1 MHRYIGLMS
10 GTSVDAVDAILVMI
24 QSEAP
29 LRVLATHSH
38 PVPGETRAAVE
49 ALMRPDDNELDRI
62 GELDVAVGHL
72 FADAALALLAHAG
85 ADARQVRAIGSHGQ
99 TVRHRPQARFP
110 FSLQIGNPAV
120 IAERT
125 GIATVADFRARDIAA
140 GGQGAPLAPA
150 FHAWAF
156 RSPRHARVIVNIGG
170 IANVTVLPSD
180 PADAVAGFDTG
191 PGNTLL
197 DQWIHRHRGHQHD
210 DSGAWAAGGTL
221 REELLAVLLADPYFH
236 QRPPKSTGREYFNL
250 AWLDRVVAQRFTG
263 LSAVDVQATL
273 THLTARSIAD
283 AINEYAPRAEGVF
296 VCGGGSHNRFLME
309 TLATLLAGRRVDT
322 TGAIGVA
329 PDWVEACAFAWLA
342 HQTMEGRPG
351 NLPSVTGARHA
362 TVLGGIY
369 PA

>member
-10 GTSVDAVDAILVMI
+10 GTSVDAVDAILVTI

-38 PVPGETRAAVE
+38 PVPGDTRAAIE
-49 ALMRPDDNELDRI
+49 ALMRPDDDELDRI
-62 GELDVAVGHL
+62 GELSVAVGHL
-72 FADAALALLAHAG
+72 FADAAMALLARSGVEAQ
-85 ADARQVRAIGSHGQ
+85 QVRAIGSHGQ
-99 TVRHRPQARFP
+99 TIRHRPQAHFP
-110 FSLQIGNPAV
+110 FSLQIGDPAV

-125 GIATVADFRARDIAA
+125 GITTVADFRARDIAA

-156 RSPRHARVIVNIGG
+156 RSPERERVIANIGG
-170 IANVTVLPSD
+170 IANITVLPSD
-180 PADAVAGFDTG
+180 PADAVTGFDTG

-197 DQWIHRHRGHQHD
+197 DQWIRRHRDQRHD
-210 DSGAWAAGGTL
+210 DSGAWAASGAL
-221 REELLAVLLADPYFH
+221 CEQLLAALLTDPYFH

-250 AWLDRVVAQRFTG
+250 AWLDRIVTRGFAA
-263 LSAVDVQATL
+263 LSATDVQTTL
-273 THLTARSIAD
+273 THLTASSIAT
-283 AINEYAPRAEGVF
+283 AIDEFAPRAEEVF
-296 VCGGGSHNRFLME
+296 VCGGGGHNRFLME
-309 TLATLLAGRRVDT
+309 TLAALLAGRRVAT
-322 TGAIGVA
+322 TAEIGVA
-329 PDWVEACAFAWLA
+329 PDWVEAGAFAWLA
-342 HQTMEGRPG
+342 HQAMEGGTG

>member
-24 QSEAP
+24 ESEAP

-49 ALMRPDDNELDRI
+49 ALIRPDANELDRF

-72 FADAALALLAHAG
+72 FADAALALLSHAG
-85 ADARQVRAIGSHGQ
+85 VEARQVRAIGSHGQ

-150 FHAWAF
+150 FHAWTF
-156 RSPRHARVIVNIGG
+156 RSPSHARVIVNIGG
-170 IANVTVLPSD
+170 IANITVLPSD
-180 PADAVAGFDTG
+180 PAEAVAGFDTG

-197 DQWIHRHRGHQHD
+197 DQWIHRHLDRRHD
-210 DSGAWAAGGTL
+210 DAGTWAASGAL
-221 REELLAVLLADPYFH
+221 CEELLTALLADRYFH
-236 QRPPKSTGREYFNL
+236 QPPPKSTGREYFDL
-250 AWLDRVVAQRFTG
+250 VWLERVVAQEFAG
-263 LSAVDVQATL
+263 LSAADVQATL
-273 THLTARSIAD
+273 THLTARSIAK
-283 AINEYAPRAEGVF
+283 AIDEHAPHAAEVF

-329 PDWVEACAFAWLA
+329 PDWVEASAFAWLA
-342 HQTMEGRPG
+342 HQALEGKPG